1 MQISGLPTFV
11 QQPSPRSESPERAQR
26 QDARQTNDSNR
37 DSQNAA
43 GQVAVTS
50 DALEQRQQQVISPRE
65 ADRIDLR
72 QLSEG
77 QSEQNSLALQR
88 NQQNNNDLPLN
99 TQRALQTFQDN
110 APSLEERLGV
120 ELVGVDT
127 FA

>member
-1 MQISGLPTFV
+1 MQVSGLPTFV
-11 QQPSPRSESPERAQR
+11 QQPNARAESPERVQR
-26 QDARQTNDSNR
+26 QDARQTNDANR

-65 ADRIDLR
+65 VDRIDLR

-77 QSEQNSLALQR
+77 QSEQNTLALQR
-88 NQQNNNDLPLN
+88 GQQNNADLPLN
-99 TQRALQTFQDN
+99 TQRALQAFQEN
-110 APSLEERLGV
+110 SPSLEERLGV